1 MRKQLSLSG
10 KDIDDLYHTKEK
22 FITDKTIF
30 STLEERDN
38 ESYEIVDVENK
49 IVHQFS
55 DLLSELEREEDM
67 LLCMRGDSKKSVQEH
82 DDFFRDTL
90 DKIFIVG
97 QKARYFSYDNEK
109 IKEIH
114 QHIQNHDKNTLINEI
129 EVLNDKVNS
138 AIKIREKEFSKNI
151 DEYKKCFTFINDL
164 KLTQYD
170 KKTLWGMKIFLL
182 HFLHTDGREKEFNTQ
197 TPFLSTAYGD
207 EKFEIAKKFALG
219 EDRQNKKSYIAIY
232 LLNTKNAYYYK
243 TKDLSGK
250 LQSDG
255 CKWHEDKYD
264 ELILV
269 NGMFPHYLL
278 ALLELEK
285 EEVTRCILNP
295 VLYDILKTKSSL
307 DIKNGLPINQEDFLE
322 YAQALGYSQYWV
334 KHPSNKVDVKNMQ
347 NDESEEVISS
357 F

>member
-1 MRKQLSLSG
+1 MDKQLSLHSSKG
-10 KDIDDLYHTKEK
+10 IAYLCHTKEK

-30 STLEERDN
+30 STLEESDN
-38 ESYEIVDVENK
+38 DSYKIVDIENK
-49 IVHQFS
+49 IAYQFCYH
-55 DLLSELEREEDM
+55 LSELEREEDM
-67 LLCMRGDSKKSVQEH
+67 FLCMRGESKKSVQEH

-90 DKIFIVG
+90 DKVFIVG
-97 QKARYFSYDNEK
+97 QKAHYFSYDDEK
-109 IKEIH
+109 IKDIY
-114 QHIQNHDKNTLINEI
+114 QHIQNHDKDTVINEI
-129 EVLNDKVNS
+129 EVLKQKVNI
-138 AIKIREKEFSKNI
+138 AIKQREKESLENI
-151 DEYKKCFTFINDL
+151 EQHKKCFTFINDL

-219 EDRQNKKSYIAIY
+219 EKKQNKKSYIYIY
-232 LLNTKNAYYYK
+232 LLNKKNAYHHK
-243 TKDLSGK
+243 TKDLSDK

-278 ALLELEK
+278 ALLELEN
-285 EEVTRCILNP
+285 EEVTQCILNP
-295 VLYDILKTKSSL
+295 VLYDVLKTKSPL
-307 DIKNGLPINQEDFLE
+307 DIKNGLPINQENFLE
-322 YAQALGYSQYWV
+322 YAQALGYTKYWV
-334 KHPSNKVDVKNMQ
+334 KHTNNKVDVRNMQ
-347 NDESEEVISS
+347 NDEREEVIS
-357 F
+357 